1 MCTGLEVALI
11 GAGTAAA
18 VSTYDAAQDQ
28 KKEAKRARAEAAN
41 AKAER
46 EAAAA
51 KAQQDAYAT
60 QQFQKRALRENSL
73 FTGGGAAANEP
84 SMRQTLGV

>member
-51 KAQQDAYAT
+51 KATQDAYAT

-73 FTGGGAAANEP
+73 FTGGGT
-84 SMRQTLGV
+84 SGGQQTLGV